1 MNNMCLA
8 CGQSE
13 LEIIWELPNLP
24 LTGIYVANSSDF
36 TFQNEY
42 DQNLL
47 FCNNCG
53 HGQLANL
60 IDPKFLYME
69 TYTHRTS
76 DSVISASGNSFL
88 LQYINE
94 RILKKTPGSI
104 LEIGCNDLFL
114 LKNIDSPG
122 VKLSG
127 VDPIWPEGVVQNVDG
142 ITLLGGFA
150 ENIDYSLILEEP
162 LDLVISAHTFEHI
175 TDPRKALEQLSPFMA
190 PNSTF
195 IIEIPSAER
204 MLEQVRL
211 DQVFSQ
217 HVNYYSVSSLIHLFQ
232 SFGMGL
238 KSLTYN
244 YKYWGGTQILEFELG
259 YHSEISF
266 KSSKQLRLDY
276 QSAISLFV
284 ESMKVTA
291 HQISNSVGE
300 VYCFGA
306 AQMLPVLSYH
316 LGQSFNKIVGIID
329 DNPSRQNL
337 YFPHLKQE
345 ILPSSVVNNWEAV
358 NIVVTALDSARPI
371 LRRLLDLG
379 PRSIILPVGNF

>member
-1 MNNMCLA
+1 MNNTCLA
-8 CGQSE
+8 CGLSG
-13 LEIIWELPNLP
+13 IDIMWELPNLP

-36 TFQNEY
+36 AFQNEY
-42 DQNLL
+42 NQNLQ

-53 HGQLANL
+53 HGQLSNL
-60 IDPKFLYME
+60 INPKFLYME

-76 DSVISASGNSFL
+76 DSIISASGNSFL
-88 LQYINE
+88 LKYIKDH
-94 RILKKTPGSI
+94 ILKKAPGSI

-127 VDPIWPEGVVQNVDG
+127 VDPIWPEGIVQNIGG

-150 ENIDYSLILEEP
+150 ENIDYSLMIDEP

-175 TDPRKALEQLSPFMA
+175 TNPRKALEKLSPFLA
-190 PNSTF
+190 PKSTF

-204 MLEQVRL
+204 MLEQARL

-217 HVNYYSVSSLIHLFQ
+217 HVNYYSVSSLTHLFQ

-259 YHSEISF
+259 YHSNISF
-266 KSSKQLRLDY
+266 KTAEQLRLDY
-276 QSAISLFV
+276 QSAISFFV
-284 ESMKVTA
+284 ESMRVTA
-291 HQISNSVGE
+291 HQILNSVGQ

-316 LGQSFNKIVGIID
+316 LGQSFNQVIGIVD
-329 DNPSRQNL
+329 DNPSRQTL
-337 YFPHLKQE
+337 YFPNLNQE
-345 ILPSSVVNNWEAV
+345 ILPSSAINNWEMV
-358 NIVVTALDSARPI
+358 NVVVTALDSARPI